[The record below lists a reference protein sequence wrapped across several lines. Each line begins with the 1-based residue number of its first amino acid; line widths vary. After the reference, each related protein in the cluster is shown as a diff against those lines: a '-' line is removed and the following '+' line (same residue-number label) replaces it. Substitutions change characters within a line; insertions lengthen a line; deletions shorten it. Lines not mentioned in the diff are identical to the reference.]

1 MNPSNRQQMTRRT
14 VATARASFY
23 WVIKAI
29 AWPVTLIYVRL
40 RVRGLVHVPRT
51 GPCLVVANH
60 SSYVDAIVI
69 GSAFPRRITFMITEP
84 IYRMLRLRW
93 FYYMMGTIPIDPDAP
108 DPGALKSAI
117 RTLKRH
123 GVVGI
128 FPEGQRMPGGSLG
141 EGKAGAALLA
151 ARTGVPVVPA
161 AIIGA
166 RRVMPVGSMLPRPLP
181 IQVVFGRPLSFPA
194 WTGRRPRRE
203 EVDAFADRMM
213 KAIADLMGG
222 TGPASAA
229 SRGTVGDTA
238 P

>member
-1 MNPSNRQQMTRRT
+1 MTRRT
-14 VATARASFY
+14 VATARAFFY

-29 AWPVTLIYVRL
+29 AWPVMRTYVRL
-40 RVRGLVHVPRT
+40 RVRGQVHVPRT

-60 SSYVDAIVI
+60 ASYVDAVVL
-69 GSAFPRRITFMITEP
+69 GSACPRRITFMITEP

-93 FYYMMGTIPIDPDAP
+93 FYYMMGTIPVDPVRP

-117 RTLKRH
+117 RTLNLQ

-128 FPEGQRMPGGSLG
+128 FPEGQRMPDGSLG

-166 RRVMPVGSMLPRPLP
+166 GRVMPVGSLIPRPLP

-194 WTGRRPRRE
+194 WTGRRPSRE
-203 EVDAFADRMM
+203 EIDAFADRMM
-213 KAIADLMGG
+213 KAIADLMEG
-222 TGPASAA
+222 TGQASAA
-229 SRGTVGDTA
+229 NRGTVGDTA

>member
-1 MNPSNRQQMTRRT
+1 VARRS
-14 VATARASFY
+14 AAIARASFY
-23 WVIKAI
+23 WTIKAI
-29 AWPVTLIYVRL
+29 AWPVMRVYVRL
-40 RVRGLVHVPRT
+40 KVRGLAHVPRT

-60 SSYVDAIVI
+60 ASYVDAIVL

-93 FYYMMGTIPIDPDAP
+93 FYYMMGTIPIDPDQP

-117 RTLKRH
+117 RILNHH

-128 FPEGQRMPGGSLG
+128 FPEGQRMRGGSLG

-151 ARTGVPVVPA
+151 ARTAVPVVPA

-166 RRVMPVGSMLPRPLP
+166 SRVMPVGAAIPRPLP

-194 WTGRRPRRE
+194 WTGRRPSRE
-203 EVDAFADRMM
+203 QIDAFADRMM
-213 KAIADLMGG
+213 KAIADLMEDNGHE
-222 TGPASAA
+222 SAA
-229 SRGTVGDTA
+229 NRGTVGDTA